1 MAVGGDGIALRYS
14 GGTWTR
20 LPKPSGSVMIHVS
33 CASPAFC
40 AATDNNGDVT
50 EYNGKTWTKGVQL
63 DGARY
68 PDDDVSCVSARF
80 CVLADDADG
89 IFAWNGMSWKQ
100 TVTAL
105 PGASGSLALSCVSSA
120 WCLAVDGDG
129 HVYKYAG
136 SSWAAAG
143 SSGISGTLGN
153 LVCTSA
159 TFLPDRRVRR
169 GTSGSTT
176 APPGHSRPASLT
188 PAMRGSTRPT

>member
-1 MAVGGDGIALRYS
+1 M
-14 GGTWTR
+14 
-20 LPKPSGSVMIHVS
+20 
-33 CASPAFC
+33 
-40 AATDNNGDVT
+40 
-50 EYNGKTWTKGVQL
+50 QL

-68 PDDDVSCVSARF
+68 PDDDVSCVSASF

-89 IFAWNGMSWKQ
+89 IFAWNGMSWKH

-153 LVCTSA
+153 LVCTSE
-159 TFLPDRRVRR
+159 TFCLIGGSGGDVGKYD
-169 GTSGSTT
+169 GTSWTL
-176 APPGHSRPASLT
+176 SRPASLT